1 MEPSRPTVAR
11 ETRLLLTIVLI
22 SLSMLW
28 VLARIRFP
36 GRPSTP
42 NPVSPVLAQLSPPSA
57 LEDIASAVAQLTPRL
72 EGVLTPVEV
81 QPRTVVLAS
90 GQEREV
96 IPALRVR
103 DGMAV
108 ALTDQAIDERTAGST
123 GMEVVAQDSASQL
136 TVFRVPADDG
146 PELTKWSPR
155 GLQYPRFL
163 IAADVSRDGTSLRPV
178 FIGALDSIVSPLWD
192 GPIWAV
198 PAHTDLHKG
207 AFVFTAEGEFAGLA
221 IEREGRLAIVPGDV
235 VVATANRVAQQG
247 ARAHG
252 WIGVQ
257 VQSLTSRLAATM
269 GVSTGALVS
278 WVDPRGPAAELL
290 SPLDVI
296 EQIDGNPVV
305 TIEYWDRRAAGLA
318 QGDVIALTVRRGSER
333 RDVRLTA
340 ARKPAPPARWP
351 LGLTLRTIGEVGV
364 EVLRVDPESAASR
377 AGLQLGDVITAAGDI
392 GAPSASQLMR
402 LYAAAPDTAPVLV
415 VVARGENHR
424 VVALEKKP

>member
-1 MEPSRPTVAR
+1 MEPSRPTVSR

-42 NPVSPVLAQLSPPSA
+42 NPVSPVLAQLAPPSA

-81 QPRTVVLAS
+81 QPRIAVLATA
-90 GQEREV
+90 QEREV

-108 ALTDQAIDERTAGST
+108 ALTDQAIAEATAGGT

-192 GPIWAV
+192 GPIWVV

-207 AFVFTAEGEFAGLA
+207 AFVFTAEGEFAGLT
-221 IEREGRLAIVPGDV
+221 IEREGKLAIVPSDV

-247 ARAHG
+247 GRARG

-269 GVSTGALVS
+269 GVTTGALVS
-278 WVDPRGPAAELL
+278 WVDSRGPAAELL

-305 TIEYWDRRAAGLA
+305 TIEYWDRRVAGLA
-318 QGDVIALTVRRGSER
+318 QGDVIALTVRRGRER
-333 RDVRLTA
+333 RDVRVTA
-340 ARKPAPPARWP
+340 ARPPDPPARWP
-351 LGLTLRTIGEVGV
+351 LGLTLRTVGEVGI
-364 EVLRVDPESAASR
+364 EVLRVDPESAAGR
-377 AGLQLGDVITAAGDI
+377 AGVKTRVDITAADEDE
-392 GAPSASQLMR
+392 A
-402 LYAAAPDTAPVLV
+402 T
-415 VVARGENHR
+415 
-424 VVALEKKP
+424 